1 MPGHDEVTASMYIYK
16 IVFFSKLWGGTLQP
30 LGLLSTRLALQYVY
44 TIPIPR
50 TFNIYTLISAK
61 SSP

>member
-30 LGLLSTRLALQYVY
+30 LGLLSTRLLHYNMCTQFLSPVPL
-44 TIPIPR
+44 TFIP
-50 TFNIYTLISAK
+50 
-61 SSP
+61 